1 MGIHE
6 AAKTCCDKMGLLGAY
21 HRLFNR
27 NTLTVVMFHRVG
39 PGVGSDPAYTV
50 SAGLF
55 GQCLGFFQRHY
66 AVIGM
71 DDVAAALEG
80 RKMLPGRSLLITF
93 DDGWD
98 DNLEFAVP
106 QLATQAF
113 PALVFVSTDAVAENS
128 PWWWQEVLLAALR
141 QGRASFER
149 LWDALPDGEPPP
161 GNSERVLRL
170 LLRYGAFPADIRWA
184 ALAPFVVDGL
194 PRHMLTLDR
203 LRALAEAGIAIG
215 SHGASHLPL
224 TMIADPVAD
233 LERSRRA
240 LGVMLSDRAGTAFSF
255 PHGRVSAPVISAA
268 FAAGFQALFT
278 SDAILNMLIH
288 GQPAPILGRIE
299 IPAHEISDQQG
310 RPQTQR
316 LASWLFLRPR
326 HHLGSLRSL
335 GEAAHD

>member
-6 AAKTCCDKMGLLGAY
+6 AAKTCCDRLGLLAAY
-21 HRLFNR
+21 HRLANR

-39 PGVGSDPAYTV
+39 SGGDADPAYTI

-55 GQCLGFFQRHY
+55 GQCLGFFRRHY

-71 DDVAAALEG
+71 DEVAAALDG
-80 RKMLPGRSLLITF
+80 RTRLPGRSLLITF

-98 DNLEFAVP
+98 DNLEFAAP
-106 QLATQAF
+106 QLASLAF
-113 PALVFVSTDAVAENS
+113 PALVFVSTEAVVEDS

-149 LWDALPDGEPPP
+149 LWNALPDKEPPP
-161 GNSERVLRL
+161 GNSDQILRL
-170 LLRYGAFPADIRWA
+170 LLRYGAYPAAIRWA
-184 ALAPFVVDGL
+184 ALAPFMVDDV
-194 PRHMLTLDR
+194 PRHMLTPDR

-233 LERSRRA
+233 LERSRRDLA
-240 LGVMLSDRAGTAFSF
+240 QMLSDRAGTAFSF
-255 PHGRVSAPVISAA
+255 PHGRISAPVISAA
-268 FAAGFQALFT
+268 FAVGFQALFT
-278 SDAILNMLIH
+278 SEAILNMTIH
-288 GQPAPILGRIE
+288 GQPARILGRIE
-299 IPAHEISDQQG
+299 IPAHEISDGEG
-310 RPQTQR
+310 RLQTQR